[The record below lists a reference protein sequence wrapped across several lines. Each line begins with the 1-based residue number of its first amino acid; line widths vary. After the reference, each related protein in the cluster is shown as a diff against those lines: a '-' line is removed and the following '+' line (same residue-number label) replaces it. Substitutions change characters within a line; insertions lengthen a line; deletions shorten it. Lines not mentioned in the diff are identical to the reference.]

1 MKVPAL
7 SVTKNNKMYK
17 DLIEKAL
24 SKATGLSQN
33 DIKNAGSVTVKQ
45 ATEAI
50 QWALDTNVDNI
61 LGSLREQLKDMN
73 DPRDQKHTY
82 GFELA
87 VNLVND
93 NFTE

>member
-1 MKVPAL
+1 M
-7 SVTKNNKMYK
+7 K

-24 SKATGLSQN
+24 AKATGLSQN
-33 DIKNAGSVTVKQ
+33 DIKNGRSGSVTIKQ
-45 ATEAI
+45 ASEAI
-50 QWALDTNVDNI
+50 QWALDENTNQI
-61 LGSLREQLKDMN
+61 LAALREQLADMN

-87 VNLVND
+87 INLVND

>member
-1 MKVPAL
+1 M
-7 SVTKNNKMYK
+7 NQ

-24 SKATGLSQN
+24 AKATGLSQN
-33 DIKNAGSVTVKQ
+33 DIKNAKSGSITIKQ

-50 QWALDTNVDNI
+50 QWALDERTDEI
-61 LGSLREQLKDMN
+61 LGTLREKSQQMWDDEN
-73 DPRDQKHTY
+73 DHYRCY
-82 GFELA
+82 GFDDA

>member
-1 MKVPAL
+1 
-7 SVTKNNKMYK
+7 MYK

-24 SKATGLSQN
+24 AKATGLSQN
-33 DIKNAGSVTVKQ
+33 DIKNGKSGSVTIKQ
-45 ATEAI
+45 ATEAM

-61 LGSLREQLKDMN
+61 LGALREQLKDMN